1 MKQKFYWTEEKVD
14 ELKKLW
20 NTKSLYKIASDFHT
34 TEETI
39 KEKVEELGLEEYKSN
54 RWTKEEEN
62 LLREYSKKYVTKTIA
77 KKLGRS
83 YLAVQK
89 KAVKLGIEL
98 HSTPD
103 PWKKWMIDYLKDNIN
118 KRSIGQ
124 IESIIG
130 LSYHSILTKCKELG
144 IEYIKESWTDEE
156 IRILREYA
164 DKCHYTELTKVLPNR
179 TIGAIS
185 AKAYELGIETISTY
199 TKLNDIQIKYI
210 KDNWGVIPAVEIAR
224 NLKISIGII
233 NRYKKELNL
242 PNTGQQK
249 KWTEEIISKI
259 RKDAKTKTRNEL
271 ARKYKTSPAQISIIA
286 KRNNIKLIDSKI
298 VWTDELISQLEKLIS
313 QGLGISEISKQMNM
327 KANSIRQQIR
337 KMKGDNFVNPSS
349 KVMRWTDEEVNKL
362 INLSKTYT
370 TEEIAEMLNKTERQV
385 YNKSVKLGIQI
396 NRNKQKLWTEKDT
409 QILID
414 LHDSYDL
421 HFISKVMEKS
431 EAVIREKAKDLGL
444 ELKFKE
450 KASWSLAEEQ
460 LLIEY
465 AKDYTINEISYLLN
479 RTTSSV
485 SAKLRYMRIKAAKSS
500 KFWTEEEE
508 NELKRLSDKFSVE
521 EIAKKMNKS
530 YDSIIAKLYKLGIR
544 AKNYSNKR
552 WTKEEESKL
561 LELLT
566 SYSSFEVAE
575 MLERSEEAIIAKAIS
590 LGYNIDS
597 KHRKWTQEEETL
609 LSDLWGLES
618 IENIAKK
625 LNRTPSS
632 ITNRVC
638 ALKFGSQIEN
648 NYDGLKIQ
656 DISDIFHVNRN
667 IILTSWVSLGLK
679 LSFRKR
685 SNHSMYSY
693 VQINDLYEFLEA
705 NQNIW
710 DSRVLEKNI
719 LGVEPEW
726 LKEKRIRD
734 SFLTSSEFRIK
745 NLSKQQLLLAKQYF
759 LDLEQTKE
767 NTESSENLTGPKLV
781 KTKYN
786 GKR

>member
-1 MKQKFYWTEEKVD
+1 MKQKFYWTEEKVF
-14 ELKKLW
+14 ELKNIW
-20 NTKSLYKIASDFHT
+20 NTKSLYKIAADFHT

-39 KEKVEELGLEEYKSN
+39 REKASEIGLEEYKSN
-54 RWTKEEEN
+54 RWTKEEEQ

-118 KRSIGQ
+118 KQPIGQ
-124 IESIIG
+124 IESMIG
-130 LSYHSILTKCKELG
+130 LSYHSIVAKCKELG
-144 IEYIKESWTDEE
+144 IEYVKESWTEEE
-156 IRILREYA
+156 IKILREYA

-199 TKLNDIQIKYI
+199 TKLDDKQIKYI
-210 KDNWGVIPAVEIAR
+210 KDNWGEIPATEIAR
-224 NLKISIGII
+224 NLKISIGIL

-249 KWTEEIISKI
+249 KWTEDKISKL

-271 ARKYKTSPAQISIIA
+271 AKKYKSSPAQISTIA
-286 KRNNIKLIDSKI
+286 RKNNIKLIDSKI
-298 VWTDELISQLEKLIS
+298 VWTDELVSQLEKLID
-313 QGLGISEISKQMNM
+313 QGLGISEISKEMDM
-327 KANSIRQQIR
+327 KAYSIRQQIR
-337 KMKGDNFVNPSS
+337 KMKGDDFVNSSS
-349 KVMRWTDEEVNKL
+349 KVMRWTDDEVNKL
-362 INLSKTYT
+362 ISLSKTYT

-385 YNKSVKLGIQI
+385 YNKAVKLGIQI
-396 NRNKQKLWTEKDT
+396 NRNKEKLWTEKDT
-409 QILID
+409 QTLIN
-414 LHDSYDL
+414 LHDSYEL
-421 HFISKVMEKS
+421 HLISKVMGRS
-431 EAVIREKAKDLGL
+431 EAVIREKAKVLGL
-444 ELKFKE
+444 KLKFKE
-450 KASWSLAEEQ
+450 RTSWSLAEEQ
-460 LLIEY
+460 LLREY
-465 AKDYTINEISYLLN
+465 AKDYTINEIAYLLE

-485 SAKLRYMRIKAAKSS
+485 NAKLRYMGIKAVQSS

-508 NELKRLSDKFSVE
+508 SELKRLSDNFSIE
-521 EIAKKMNKS
+521 EIAEKMNKS
-530 YDSIIAKLYKLGIR
+530 YDSIIAKLYQLGIR

-552 WTKEEESKL
+552 WTKEEELEL

-575 MLERSEEAIIAKAIS
+575 ILERSEEAIIVKAIN

-597 KHRKWTQEEETL
+597 KHRNWTKEEETL
-609 LSDLWGLES
+609 LSDLWGSES

-625 LNRTPSS
+625 LNRTVSS
-632 ITNRVC
+632 ITNRVYV
-638 ALKFGSQIEN
+638 LGLGSQIEN
-648 NYDGLKIQ
+648 NYDGLRIQ
-656 DISDIFHVNRN
+656 DISDIFQVNRN
-667 IILTSWVSLGLK
+667 VILTSWVSLGLK

-685 SNHSMYSY
+685 SNHSVYSY
-693 VQINDLYEFLEA
+693 VQINNLYEFLEE

-710 DSRVLEKNI
+710 DSRNLEKNI
-719 LGVEPEW
+719 LGAEPEW

-734 SFLTSSEFRIK
+734 RLLPAGEFGIENLT
-745 NLSKQQLLLAKQYF
+745 KQQLLLAKQYF
-759 LDLEQTKE
+759 LNSEQAKE
-767 NTESSENLTGPKLV
+767 TTEPSENATGPRLV
-781 KTKYN
+781 KTKDN
-786 GKR
+786 KKR

>member
-14 ELKKLW
+14 ELKNIW
-20 NTKSLYKIASDFHT
+20 NTKSLYKIAADFHT

-39 KEKVEELGLEEYKSN
+39 REKASEIGLEEYKSN
-54 RWTKEEEN
+54 RWTKEEEE

-98 HSTPD
+98 RSTPD

-118 KRSIGQ
+118 KQPIGQ
-124 IESIIG
+124 IESMIG

-144 IEYIKESWTDEE
+144 IEYVKESWTEEE
-156 IRILREYA
+156 IKILREYA

-179 TIGAIS
+179 TIGAIT

-199 TKLNDIQIKYI
+199 TKLDDKQIKYI
-210 KDNWGVIPAVEIAR
+210 KDNWGEIPATEIAR
-224 NLKISIGII
+224 NLKISVGIL

-249 KWTEEIISKI
+249 KWTEEVISKL
-259 RKDAKTKTRNEL
+259 RRDAKTKTRNEL
-271 ARKYKTSPAQISIIA
+271 AKKYKTSPAQISTIA
-286 KRNNIKLIDSKI
+286 RKNNIKLIDSKI
-298 VWTDELISQLEKLIS
+298 VWTDELVSQLEKLID
-313 QGLGISEISKQMNM
+313 QGLGISEISKEMDM
-327 KANSIRQQIR
+327 KAYSIRQQIR
-337 KMKGDNFVNPSS
+337 KMKGDEFVNPSS
-349 KVMRWTDEEVNKL
+349 RVKRWTDDEVNKL
-362 INLSKTYT
+362 ISLSKIYT
-370 TEEIAEMLNKTERQV
+370 TEEIAEILNKTERQV
-385 YNKSVKLGIQI
+385 YNKAVKIGIQI
-396 NRNKQKLWTEKDT
+396 NRNKQKLWTETDT
-409 QILID
+409 QTLIN
-414 LHDSYDL
+414 LHDSYEL
-421 HFISKVMEKS
+421 HLISKVMEKS
-431 EAVIREKAKDLGL
+431 EAIIREKAKDLGL

-450 KASWSLAEEQ
+450 RTNWSLAEEQ
-460 LLIEY
+460 LLREY
-465 AKDYTINEISYLLN
+465 AKDYTINEIAYLLE
-479 RTTSSV
+479 RTISSV
-485 SAKLRYMRIKAAKSS
+485 NAKLRYMGIKAVQSS

-508 NELKRLSDKFSVE
+508 SKLKRLSDNFSIE
-521 EIAKKMNKS
+521 EIAEKMNKS
-530 YDSIIAKLYKLGIR
+530 YESIIAKLYQLRIR

-552 WTKEEESKL
+552 WTKEEETEL

-566 SYSSFEVAE
+566 SYSSFETAE
-575 MLERSEEAIIAKAIS
+575 ILERSEEAIIVKAIS

-609 LSDLWGLES
+609 LSDLWGSES

-625 LNRTPSS
+625 LNRTASS
-632 ITNRVC
+632 ITNRVYV
-638 ALKFGSQIEN
+638 LGLGSQIEN

-667 IILTSWVSLGLK
+667 VILTSWVSLGLK

-685 SNHSMYSY
+685 SNHSVYSY
-693 VQINDLYEFLEA
+693 VQINDLYEFLET

-710 DSRVLEKNI
+710 DSRSLEKNI
-719 LGVEPEW
+719 LGAEPEW

-734 SFLTSSEFRIK
+734 TSLPTDEFGLENLT
-745 NLSKQQLLLAKQYF
+745 KQQLLLAKQYF
-759 LDLEQTKE
+759 LDSEYAKE
-767 NTESSENLTGPKLV
+767 NTESNENTISPRLI
-781 KTKYN
+781 KTKDN
-786 GKR
+786 KKR

>member
-14 ELKKLW
+14 ELKKIW

-39 KEKVEELGLEEYKSN
+39 KEKAEELGLEEYKSN

-118 KRSIGQ
+118 KLPIGQ
-124 IESIIG
+124 IESMIG

-144 IEYIKESWTDEE
+144 IEYIKESWTEEE

-199 TKLNDIQIKYI
+199 TKLDDIQIKYI
-210 KDNWGVIPAVEIAR
+210 KDNWGKIPATEIAR
-224 NLKISIGII
+224 NLKISVGIL

-249 KWTEEIISKI
+249 KWTEEVIGKLI
-259 RKDAKTKTRNEL
+259 RDAKTKTRNEL
-271 ARKYKTSPAQISIIA
+271 AKKYKTSPAQISTIA
-286 KRNNIKLIDSKI
+286 RKNNIKLIDSKI
-298 VWTDELISQLEKLIS
+298 VWTDELVSQLEKLID
-313 QGLGISEISKQMNM
+313 QGLGISEISKEMDM
-327 KANSIRQQIR
+327 KAYSIRQQIR

-349 KVMRWTDEEVNKL
+349 KVMRWTEEEVNKL
-362 INLSKTYT
+362 INLSKIYT
-370 TEEIAEMLNKTERQV
+370 TEEIAEILNKTERQV
-385 YNKSVKLGIQI
+385 YNKAVKIGIQI
-396 NRNKQKLWTEKDT
+396 NRNKQKLWTETDT
-409 QILID
+409 QTLIN
-414 LHDSYDL
+414 LHDSYEL
-421 HFISKVMEKS
+421 HLISKVMEKS
-431 EAVIREKAKDLGL
+431 EAIIREKAKDLGL

-450 KASWSLAEEQ
+450 RTSWSLAEEQ
-460 LLIEY
+460 LLREY
-465 AKDYTINEISYLLN
+465 AKDYTINEIAYLLN

-485 SAKLRYMRIKAAKSS
+485 SAKLRYMEIKAVQSS

-508 NELKRLSDKFSVE
+508 NELKRLSDKFSIE
-521 EIAKKMNKS
+521 EIAEKMNKS
-530 YDSIIAKLYKLGIR
+530 YDSIIAKLYQLGIR

-552 WTKEEESKL
+552 WTKEEESEL

-575 MLERSEEAIIAKAIS
+575 ILERSEEAIIVKAIS

-609 LSDLWGLES
+609 LSDLWGSES

-625 LNRTPSS
+625 LNRTVSS
-632 ITNRVC
+632 ITNRVYV
-638 ALKFGSQIEN
+638 LGLGSQIEN

-667 IILTSWVSLGLK
+667 VILTSWVSLGLK

-685 SNHSMYSY
+685 SNHSVYSY
-693 VQINDLYEFLEA
+693 VQINDLYEFLET

-710 DSRVLEKNI
+710 DSRSLEKNI

-734 SFLTSSEFRIK
+734 RLLPTSEFGIE
-745 NLSKQQLLLAKQYF
+745 NLTKQQLLLAKQYF
-759 LDLEQTKE
+759 LDSEQINE
-767 NTESSENLTGPKLV
+767 NTEPSENSMGPRLV
-781 KTKYN
+781 KAKDN
-786 GKR
+786 KKR

>member
-1 MKQKFYWTEEKVD
+1 MKQKFYWTEEKVS
-14 ELKKLW
+14 ELKNIW
-20 NTKSLYKIASDFHT
+20 NTKSLYKIAADFHT

-39 KEKVEELGLEEYKSN
+39 REKASEIGLEEYKSN
-54 RWTKEEEN
+54 RWTKEEEQ

-118 KRSIGQ
+118 KQPIGQ
-124 IESIIG
+124 IESMIG

-144 IEYIKESWTDEE
+144 IEYVKESWTEEE
-156 IRILREYA
+156 IKVLREYA

-199 TKLNDIQIKYI
+199 TKLDDKQIKYI
-210 KDNWGVIPAVEIAR
+210 KDNWGEIPATEIAR
-224 NLKISIGII
+224 NLKISIGIL

-249 KWTEEIISKI
+249 KWTEEVISKLI
-259 RKDAKTKTRNEL
+259 RDAKTKTRNEL
-271 ARKYKTSPAQISIIA
+271 AKKNKTSPAQISTIA
-286 KRNNIKLIDSKI
+286 RKNNIKLIDSKI
-298 VWTDELISQLEKLIS
+298 VWTDELVSQLEKLID
-313 QGLGISEISKQMNM
+313 QGLGISEISKEMNM
-327 KANSIRQQIR
+327 KAYSIRQQIR
-337 KMKGDNFVNPSS
+337 KMKGDDFVNSSS
-349 KVMRWTDEEVNKL
+349 KVMRWTDDEVNKL
-362 INLSKTYT
+362 ISLSKTYT

-385 YNKSVKLGIQI
+385 YNKAVKLGIQI

-409 QILID
+409 QTLIN
-414 LHDSYDL
+414 LHDSYEL
-421 HFISKVMEKS
+421 HLISKVMGRS
-431 EAVIREKAKDLGL
+431 EAVIREKAKVLGL

-450 KASWSLAEEQ
+450 RTSWSLAEEQ
-460 LLIEY
+460 LLREY
-465 AKDYTINEISYLLN
+465 AKNYTINEIAYFLE

-485 SAKLRYMRIKAAKSS
+485 NAKLRYMGIKTVQSS
-500 KFWTEEEE
+500 KFWTEEDESK
-508 NELKRLSDKFSVE
+508 LKRLSDNFSIE

-530 YDSIIAKLYKLGIR
+530 YDSIIAKLYQLGIR

-552 WTKEEESKL
+552 WTNEEELEL

-575 MLERSEEAIIAKAIS
+575 ILERSEEAIIVKAIS

-597 KHRKWTQEEETL
+597 KHRNWTKEEETL
-609 LSDLWGLES
+609 LSDLWGSES

-625 LNRTPSS
+625 LNRTVSS
-632 ITNRVC
+632 ITNRVYV
-638 ALKFGSQIEN
+638 LGLGSQIEN
-648 NYDGLKIQ
+648 NYDGLRIQ
-656 DISDIFHVNRN
+656 DISDIFQVNRN
-667 IILTSWVSLGLK
+667 VILTSWVSLGLK

-685 SNHSMYSY
+685 SNHSVYSY
-693 VQINDLYEFLEA
+693 VQINNLYEFLEE

-710 DSRVLEKNI
+710 DSRNLEKNI
-719 LGVEPEW
+719 LGAEPEW

-734 SFLTSSEFRIK
+734 RLLPAGEFGIENLT
-745 NLSKQQLLLAKQYF
+745 KQQLLLAKQYF
-759 LDLEQTKE
+759 LDSEQAKE
-767 NTESSENLTGPKLV
+767 TAEPSENVIGPRLV
-781 KTKYN
+781 KTKDN
-786 GKR
+786 KKR

>member
-14 ELKKLW
+14 ELKKIW

-39 KEKVEELGLEEYKSN
+39 KEKAEELGLEEYKSN

-118 KRSIGQ
+118 KLPIGQ
-124 IESIIG
+124 IESMIG

-144 IEYIKESWTDEE
+144 IEYIKESWTEEE

-199 TKLNDIQIKYI
+199 TKLDDKQIKYI
-210 KDNWGVIPAVEIAR
+210 KDNWGEIPATEIAR
-224 NLKISIGII
+224 NLKISIGIL

-249 KWTEEIISKI
+249 KWTEDKISKL

-271 ARKYKTSPAQISIIA
+271 AKKNKTSPAQISTIA
-286 KRNNIKLIDSKI
+286 RKNNIKLIDSKI
-298 VWTDELISQLEKLIS
+298 VWTDELVSQLEKLID
-313 QGLGISEISKQMNM
+313 QGLGISEISKEMNM
-327 KANSIRQQIR
+327 KAYSIRQQIR
-337 KMKGDNFVNPSS
+337 KMKGDDFVNSSS
-349 KVMRWTDEEVNKL
+349 KVMRWTDDEVNKL
-362 INLSKTYT
+362 ISLSKTYT

-385 YNKSVKLGIQI
+385 YNKAVKLGIQI

-409 QILID
+409 QTLIN
-414 LHDSYDL
+414 LHDSYEL
-421 HFISKVMEKS
+421 HLISKVMGRS
-431 EAVIREKAKDLGL
+431 EAVIREKAKVLGL

-450 KASWSLAEEQ
+450 RTSWSLAEEQ
-460 LLIEY
+460 LLREY
-465 AKDYTINEISYLLN
+465 AKNYTINEIAYFLE

-485 SAKLRYMRIKAAKSS
+485 NAKLRYMGIKTVQSS
-500 KFWTEEEE
+500 KFWTEEDESK
-508 NELKRLSDKFSVE
+508 LKRLSDNFSIE

-530 YDSIIAKLYKLGIR
+530 YDSIIAKLYQLGIR

-552 WTKEEESKL
+552 WTNEEELEL

-575 MLERSEEAIIAKAIS
+575 ILERSEEAIIVKAIS

-597 KHRKWTQEEETL
+597 KHRNWTKEEETL
-609 LSDLWGLES
+609 LSDLWGSES

-625 LNRTPSS
+625 LNRTVSS
-632 ITNRVC
+632 ITNRVYV
-638 ALKFGSQIEN
+638 LGLGSQIEN
-648 NYDGLKIQ
+648 NYDGLRIQ
-656 DISDIFHVNRN
+656 DISDIFQVNRN
-667 IILTSWVSLGLK
+667 VILTSWVSLGLK

-685 SNHSMYSY
+685 SNHSVYSY
-693 VQINDLYEFLEA
+693 VQINDLYEFLET

-710 DSRVLEKNI
+710 DSRSLEKNI

-734 SFLTSSEFRIK
+734 RLLPTSEFGIE
-745 NLSKQQLLLAKQYF
+745 NLTKQQLLLAKQYF
-759 LDLEQTKE
+759 LDSEQINE
-767 NTESSENLTGPKLV
+767 NTEPSENSMGPRLV
-781 KTKYN
+781 KAKDN
-786 GKR
+786 KKR

>member
-1 MKQKFYWTEEKVD
+1 MKQKFYWTEEKVE
-14 ELKKLW
+14 ELKRIW
-20 NTKSLYKIASDFHT
+20 NTRSLYKIASDFHT

-39 KEKVEELGLEEYKSN
+39 REKAEELGLEEYKSN

-98 HSTPD
+98 RSTPD

-118 KRSIGQ
+118 KQPIGQ
-124 IESIIG
+124 IESMIG
-130 LSYHSILTKCKELG
+130 LSYHSIITKCKELG
-144 IEYIKESWTDEE
+144 IEYIKEGWTEEE
-156 IRILREYA
+156 IKILREYA

-185 AKAYELGIETISTY
+185 AKAYELGIETISTFI
-199 TKLNDIQIKYI
+199 KLDDIQINYI
-210 KDNWGVIPAVEIAR
+210 KDNWGKIPATEIAR
-224 NLKISIGII
+224 NLKISIGIL
-233 NRYKKELNL
+233 NRYKKELDL

-249 KWTEEIISKI
+249 KWTKEVISKL

-271 ARKYKTSPAQISIIA
+271 AKKYKTSPAQISIIA
-286 KRNNIKLIDSKI
+286 KKNNIKLIDSKI
-298 VWTDELISQLEKLIS
+298 VWTNELVNQLEKLID
-313 QGLGISEISKQMNM
+313 QGLGISEISKEMDM
-327 KANSIRQQIR
+327 KAYSIRQQIR
-337 KMKGDNFVNPSS
+337 KMNGDNFVDPSS
-349 KVMRWTDEEVNKL
+349 EAMRWTEEEVNKL
-362 INLSKTYT
+362 INLSKIYT
-370 TEEIAEMLNKTERQV
+370 TEEIAKILNKTERQV
-385 YNKSVKLGIQI
+385 YNKAVKIGIKI
-396 NRNKQKLWTEKDT
+396 NRNKQKLWTETDT
-409 QILID
+409 QTLIN
-414 LHDSYDL
+414 LHESYEL
-421 HFISKVMEKS
+421 HLISKVMGKS
-431 EAVIREKAKDLGL
+431 EAIIREKAKDLGL
-444 ELKFKE
+444 KLKFKE
-450 KASWSLAEEQ
+450 RTSWSLIEEQ
-460 LLIEY
+460 LLREY
-465 AKDYTINEISYLLN
+465 AKDYTINEIAYLLN

-485 SAKLRYMRIKAAKSS
+485 NAKLRYMEIKAVQSS

-508 NELKRLSDKFSVE
+508 NELKKLSEKFSIE
-521 EIAKKMNKS
+521 EIAKRMNKS
-530 YDSIIAKLYKLGIR
+530 YYSIIAKLHQLGIR

-552 WTKEEESKL
+552 WTQEEESEL

-566 SYSSFEVAE
+566 TYSSLEVSE
-575 MLERSEEAIIAKAIS
+575 ILERSEEAIITKAIS

-609 LSDLWGLES
+609 LSDLWGSES

-625 LNRTPSS
+625 LNRTASS
-632 ITNRVC
+632 ITNRVYV
-638 ALKFGSQIEN
+638 LGLGSQIEN

-667 IILTSWVSLGLK
+667 VILTSWVSLGLK

-685 SNHSMYSY
+685 SNHSVYSY
-693 VQINDLYEFLEA
+693 IRINDLYAFLET

-710 DSRVLEKNI
+710 DSRNLEKNV

-734 SFLTSSEFRIK
+734 RLLPTSEFGIE
-745 NLSKQQLLLAKQYF
+745 NLTKQQLLLAKQYF
-759 LDLEQTKE
+759 LDSKQTME
-767 NTESSENLTGPKLV
+767 NIQTCETSMGPRLI
-781 KTKYN
+781 KTKDN
-786 GKR
+786 KKR